1 MFDTII
7 LLTGEV
13 EQDAFAS
20 VLRGHNPR
28 LNVLAVSTS
37 DDLSAVKTGELRRAR
52 LIAFTTDVI
61 VPQTVL
67 GQLGYGAYNFHPG
80 PPQYPG
86 WAPAHFALYD
96 RATEFGATLH
106 VMVERVDAGPIIDV
120 APFAIPPDVGIV
132 ALAELAYANLA
143 QLFWRW
149 AKLLATC
156 AEALPECPIRWS
168 GKRNS
173 RRLYE
178 AICDI
183 PVDIRKDELERRIKV
198 FGVSHGGMAPT
209 IHLHGIPFRA
219 VLPDPVEG

>member
-13 EQDAFAS
+13 EQDIFAS

-28 LNVLAVSTS
+28 LNVRPVVTSGDLAAI
-37 DDLSAVKTGELRRAR
+37 DVKVLRRAR
-52 LIAFTTDVI
+52 LIAFATDVI
-61 VPQTVL
+61 VPQMVL
-67 GQLGYGAYNFHPG
+67 GRLGYGAYNFHPG

-96 RATEFGATLH
+96 RATEFGVTLH

-120 APFAIPPDVGIV
+120 APFPISADLGVNG
-132 ALAELAYANLA
+132 LAELAYAHLA
-143 QLFWRW
+143 RLFWRW
-149 AKLLATC
+149 AKRLAAR
-156 AEALPECPIRWS
+156 AEALAESPIRWS
-168 GKRNS
+168 EKRNS

-183 PVDIRKDELERRIKV
+183 PVDIRKDELERRIRV
-198 FGVSHGGMAPT
+198 FGASHHGIAPT
-209 IHLHGIPFRA
+209 IRLHGIPFRA
-219 VLPDPVEG
+219 VLPDSVEG

>member
-1 MFDTII
+1 
-7 LLTGEV
+7 
-13 EQDAFAS
+13 
-20 VLRGHNPR
+20 
-28 LNVLAVSTS
+28 
-37 DDLSAVKTGELRRAR
+37 
-52 LIAFTTDVI
+52 
-61 VPQTVL
+61 
-67 GQLGYGAYNFHPG
+67 
-80 PPQYPG
+80 
-86 WAPAHFALYD
+86 
-96 RATEFGATLH
+96 
-106 VMVERVDAGPIIDV
+106 MVERVDAGPIIDV

-149 AKLLATC
+149 AKPLATR

-198 FGVSHGGMAPT
+198 FGVGHGGMAPT